1 MGEILKKLRL
11 LNQKSQKEVAEQIK
25 ISAPA
30 YFKYENNEAKPTIEN
45 LIKLADFYNVSID
58 YLVGRSFSGDVGYLS
73 EKQRSALEI
82 LKMLN
87 ERNLE
92 KVVSFASGVLAVQD

>member
-1 MGEILKKLRL
+1 MELEKLRL
-11 LNQKSQKEVAEQIK
+11 INNYSQVQVAEKLGLAKMTYHNYETGRNEPNIK
-25 ISAPA
+25 
-30 YFKYENNEAKPTIEN
+30 N
-45 LIKLADFYNVSID
+45 LIKIADFYNVSID
-58 YLVGRSFSGDVGYLS
+58 YLVGRSFSGDIGYLT

-92 KVVSFASGVLAVQD
+92 KVVSFASGVLAVQE

>member
-1 MGEILKKLRL
+1 MGEILKKLRI
-11 LNQKSQKEVAEQIK
+11 LNQKSQKEVAEQIN

-30 YFKYENNEAKPTIEN
+30 YFKYENNESKPTIEN
-45 LIKLADFYNVSID
+45 LKKLADYYNVSVD
-58 YLVGRSFSGDVGYLS
+58 YLIGRSFSGDVGYLN

-82 LKMLN
+82 LKLLN

-92 KVVSFASGVLAVQD
+92 KVVSFASGILAVQE